1 MCVLNDF
8 VPNHAIWHAAGSF
21 IFIPFVFAIGQF
33 VPYKENRYALYGYLA
48 SKQLKPGPIQYL
60 VLRF

>member
-8 VPNHAIWHAAGSF
+8 VPNHAILRAAGSF

-33 VPYKENRYALYGYLA
+33 VRTGMHLYGYLA
-48 SKQLKPGPIQYL
+48 SKQLKPGPIRYL